1 MTVFHSCVTAAH
13 VTKAIPTKS
22 SAMQEAS
29 GPPYRVVS
37 LGLKPRFRGQS
48 PRVKSSFKFQGRCFA
63 FCYLFRPPS
72 CFLKSRRE
80 AIRVVRVVVAVAAVG
95 IDEPEIVRVR
105 RIDGAEPP
113 IAGRAVRTC
122 PKGRRGVML
131 SSPPPFCGTQSTV
144 SCRCLKLHGVFGG
157 RCCLP
162 SSTTEK
168 PGCNPRCLQRNCFR
182 RLPAHSR
189 T

>member
-1 MTVFHSCVTAAH
+1 MTVFRSCVTAAH

-113 IAGRAVRTC
+113 IAGGAVRTC
-122 PKGRRGVML
+122 PKEITL
-131 SSPPPFCGTQSTV
+131 SRPLPPCGGSRSTV
-144 SCRCLKLHGVFGG
+144 SCRSPKPPGAG
-157 RCCLP
+157 RAHCLP
-162 SSTTEK
+162 ASSTFGTSFHT
-168 PGCNPRCLQRNCFR
+168 PPCPQRSCFPRQ
-182 RLPAHSR
+182 PARSKK
-189 T
+189 